1 MINLALGQH
10 STELPYSPSYQQS
23 YSPHTVPSAPKSEG
37 GSSWYKSMFRSM
49 LANDDNDEGTYYML
63 PIGSHDLCRT

>member
-1 MINLALGQH
+1 MIKLEPVL
-10 STELPYSPSYQQS
+10 TIVILV
-23 YSPHTVPSAPKSEG
+23 TVPSAPKSEG

-63 PIGSHDLCRT
+63 RVGSHDLCYT